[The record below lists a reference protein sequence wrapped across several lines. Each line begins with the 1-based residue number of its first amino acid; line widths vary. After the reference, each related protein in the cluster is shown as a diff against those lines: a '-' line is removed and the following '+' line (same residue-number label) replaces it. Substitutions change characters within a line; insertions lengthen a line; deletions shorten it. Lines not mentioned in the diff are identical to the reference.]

1 MLFPELCLIHLTLQY
16 WAKGETKA
24 LYEFNKCLLH
34 PPSIWQLTFT
44 FLFPLLNYQ
53 CKVTGKQNL
62 IRGPCSKWFGKRSS
76 NQLSM
81 ILIWQLHCES
91 HALFQIILIL
101 TLPWL
106 NKLNTAFGHV
116 PNIKDE
122 QWYLPCTRF
131 LFLLIIDF
139 LFLLP
144 TPGHHSMLGVK
155 VLIKWLNLPLLIS
168 LSFGDKWFNMVS
180 EPNVLSSNLDFVI

>member
-1 MLFPELCLIHLTLQY
+1 MRLHVVSWIMPHTFNIAILS
-16 WAKGETKA
+16 KRGTKA

-53 CKVTGKQNL
+53 CKVTGKKNL

-116 PNIKDE
+116 PTSKMNNDIFHV
-122 QWYLPCTRF
+122 Q
-131 LFLLIIDF
+131 
-139 LFLLP
+139 
-144 TPGHHSMLGVK
+144 G
-155 VLIKWLNLPLLIS
+155 
-168 LSFGDKWFNMVS
+168 SFS
-180 EPNVLSSNLDFVI
+180 C